1 MYRFYNPNPK
11 GKLVGDCSVR
21 AISIALNQSW
31 EKTYNDICAL
41 GFDLYDMPSSNS
53 VWGTYLQD
61 NGLVR
66 QIIPDSCPE
75 CYSIREFCHDHK
87 NGLYILC
94 TGSHVVTAID
104 GDYYDTW
111 DSGDEVPVYLWHKP

>member
-1 MYRFYNPNPK
+1 M
-11 GKLVGDCSVR
+11 GDCSIR

-31 EKTYNDICAL
+31 EKTYSDICAL

-61 NGLVR
+61 NGFVR
-66 QIIPDSCPE
+66 QIIPNSCPE
-75 CYSIREFCHDHK
+75 CYSIREFCHDHRA
-87 NGLYILC
+87 GLYILC

-111 DSGDEVPVYLWHKP
+111 DSGDEVPVYCWHKP

>member
-31 EKTYNDICAL
+31 EKTYSDICAL

-61 NGLVR
+61 NGFVR
-66 QIIPDSCPE
+66 QIIPNSCPE
-75 CYSIREFCHDHK
+75 GYSIREFCHDHK
-87 NGLYILC
+87 TGLYILC

-111 DSGDEVPVYLWHKP
+111 DSGDEVPVYCWHRP